1 MSHNIYIKTLKYK
14 HFDKVSKVEYSQV
27 LLTTF
32 RNREKTVARE
42 HGQTQARFWLGT
54 QDAKVEWMIN
64 HNGDWWRR
72 RWTDNGAML
81 AKFDGCNCSSLC
93 PLFINLQN

>member
-1 MSHNIYIKTLKYK
+1 MLKYK
-14 HFDKVSKVEYSQV
+14 YFDKASKVRYSQV

-54 QDAKVEWMIN
+54 QDAKVEWMIDQKR
-64 HNGDWWRR
+64 DW
-72 RWTDNGAML
+72 G
-81 AKFDGCNCSSLC
+81 
-93 PLFINLQN
+93 